1 MENNGQEA
9 RGINLVVIRVS
20 LVEVSE
26 NSELSVW
33 ILILQSSGMWH
44 RVLHAR
50 FILFFPCACHSTLT
64 PSSTTAP

>member
-26 NSELSVW
+26 NSELSV
-33 ILILQSSGMWH
+33 
-44 RVLHAR
+44 
-50 FILFFPCACHSTLT
+50 
-64 PSSTTAP
+64 